1 MPIPQAAHYMNCPL
15 HELPITG
22 VLLYFQLGKGPSR
35 GLLRDCE
42 IFVNLNYKLSP
53 SLLSPPV
60 VWPRGE
66 NMMKPW
72 VWIWRVKVSSNIAYR
87 SGPATSI
94 SHLRYN
100 TDFFLRCAVYQ
111 PPWCAAPGH
120 GSGEVRQLCVQSLVA
135 YLLGPSWTKFKKGG
149 RGVFNIEFRWQ

>member
-1 MPIPQAAHYMNCPL
+1 MDVDPMVSKSEIGH
-15 HELPITG
+15 
-22 VLLYFQLGKGPSR
+22 FQLGKGPSK
-35 GLLRDCE
+35 GLLCDCE
-42 IFVNLNYKLSP
+42 IFVNLRITFVWSWITYCHLHSCLRPWCGLEERIWWNHEYEFEESR
-53 SLLSPPV
+53 SRQTLLTGLD
-60 VWPRGE
+60 RD
-66 NMMKPW
+66 
-72 VWIWRVKVSSNIAYR
+72 RQLAH
-87 SGPATSI
+87 

-149 RGVFNIEFRWQ
+149 RDVFNIEFRWQ

>member
-1 MPIPQAAHYMNCPL
+1 MDVDPIVSKSEIGH
-15 HELPITG
+15 
-22 VLLYFQLGKGPSR
+22 FQLGKGPSR
-35 GLLRDCE
+35 GFLRDCE
-42 IFVNLNYKLSP
+42 IFVNLWITFVWSWITNCHLHSCLRPWCGLEERIWWNHEYEFEESR
-53 SLLSPPV
+53 SRQTLLTGLD
-60 VWPRGE
+60 RD
-66 NMMKPW
+66 
-72 VWIWRVKVSSNIAYR
+72 RQLAH
-87 SGPATSI
+87 

-149 RGVFNIEFRWQ
+149 RDVFNIEFRWQ